1 MKFTVYTVQ
10 WARLRLRLGYLD
22 LGGVVEVLWPFALE
36 EAEPVEDVGEE
47 GEKEEAGHDGEDQD
61 PEGDSP
67 SLGRDNSQHLH
78 QDTRLLYPEGV
89 GTTAKI

>member
-1 MKFTVYTVQ
+1 M
-10 WARLRLRLGYLD
+10 
-22 LGGVVEVLWPFALE
+22 
-36 EAEPVEDVGEE
+36 EDVGEE